1 MRPDARDAIFALV
14 VILVVI
20 ALLALWET
28 I

>member
-28 I
+28 M